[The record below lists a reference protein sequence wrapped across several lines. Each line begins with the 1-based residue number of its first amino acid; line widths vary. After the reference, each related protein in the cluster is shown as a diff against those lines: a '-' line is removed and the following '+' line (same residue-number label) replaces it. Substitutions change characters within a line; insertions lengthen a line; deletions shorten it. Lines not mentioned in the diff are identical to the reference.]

1 MDLFSSMFQQ
11 MVRLRRLLDT
21 EDSESIDEKPL
32 SNGDVYIGSFKGSL
46 PHGKGKYIWS
56 DRTVYEG
63 DWEEGKITGKGQIL
77 WSSGATYE
85 GDFSG
90 GYLHGIGTLTGLDG
104 SEYRGAWRMNIQHG
118 LGMKRY
124 SNLDVYEGSWKE
136 GMNEGCGRYSWNS
149 GNMYIGNWKGG
160 KMCGRGV
167 MKWQNGD
174 VFDGF
179 WLNGLRHGSGVYRFS
194 DGGYYFGM
202 WSMGLKD
209 GKGTFHPAGTKH
221 PSLRKWGSSI
231 GCDGIGRNLLSHSS
245 SINSEEVRVPKPNVL
260 GSLSRKMSI
269 SKIFKDPV
277 RLSQRNA
284 LLDEKWSLC
293 NPSGEFIYREPS
305 CMLSQTSEEG
315 QSGVQNNSTVVYE
328 REYLQGVL
336 KNEKVRGTL
345 LARLHQCLCVKF
357 EILILEIELE

>member
-21 EDSESIDEKPL
+21 EDSESIDEKPYQMGMSIL
-32 SNGDVYIGSFKGSL
+32 VALRDHFPMARVNIYGPIEQCMRV
-46 PHGKGKYIWS
+46 
-56 DRTVYEG
+56 
-63 DWEEGKITGKGQIL
+63 TGKKIL

-245 SINSEEVRVPKPNVL
+245 SINSEEVRVSKPNVL

-277 RLSQRNA
+277 RLSHRNA

-305 CMLSQTSEEG
+305 CMLSRTSEEG